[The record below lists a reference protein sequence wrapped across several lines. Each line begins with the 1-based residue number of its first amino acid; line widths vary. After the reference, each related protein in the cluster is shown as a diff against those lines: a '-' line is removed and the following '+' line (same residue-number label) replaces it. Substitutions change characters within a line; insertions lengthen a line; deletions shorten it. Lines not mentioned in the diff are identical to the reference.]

1 MSEKNLDPSLDPSTG
16 QFIDPMFAVMIAA
29 AVAETILV
37 WVKESAIPDFF
48 TLMVVMVGYVNLLLS
63 WFGYHKSVLKKP
75 ILGSLRFIVTVMLLP
90 LYLLTVVLATKPFY
104 CVALTYTAIF
114 FLWSFWEY
122 LKYRE
127 HSEGKSF
134 LSLQLRPFN
143 KMVYISTVYVVMA
156 EFTPAS
162 SIPILPERVFSLA
175 DPIGLTVI
183 VCAIVVLRAQK
194 SSKNS
199 NAPIS
204 KIFGQ
209 IKILLFGGQSDV

>member
-1 MSEKNLDPSLDPSTG
+1 MNEKNLDPSTG

-29 AVAETILV
+29 AVGETIMV
-37 WVKESAIPDFF
+37 WVKQGAIPDFF
-48 TLMVVMVGYVNLLLS
+48 TLMIVIVGYVNLLLS

-75 ILGSLRFIVTVMLLP
+75 ILGSLRFIVTVVLLP

-104 CVALTYTAIF
+104 CVALTYAAIF
-114 FLWSFWEY
+114 FLWSFWER

-127 HSEGKSF
+127 YSLEQSF
-134 LSLQLRPFN
+134 LWFQLRPYN
-143 KMVYISTVYVVMA
+143 VMVYVAAIYVVMA
-156 EFTPAS
+156 EFIPAS
-162 SIPILPERVFSLA
+162 SASILPDWVFSLA
-175 DPIGLTVI
+175 DPLGLLVI

-199 NAPIS
+199 NTPIS

-209 IKILLFGGQSDV
+209 IKILLFGGPADV

>member
-1 MSEKNLDPSLDPSTG
+1 MSEKNLDTSTG

-29 AVAETILV
+29 AVGETILV
-37 WVKESAIPDFF
+37 WVKKSATPDFF

-63 WFGYHKSVLKKP
+63 WFGYHKSVLKRP
-75 ILGSLRFIVTVMLLP
+75 VLGSLRFIVTVVLLP
-90 LYLLTVVLATKPFY
+90 LYLLTVVLAEKPFY

-122 LKYRE
+122 LKYQE
-127 HSEGKSF
+127 HSLEGSF
-134 LSLQLRPFN
+134 LSLQFRLFN
-143 KMVYISTVYVVMA
+143 MMVYIATIYVVIA
-156 EFTPAS
+156 EFVPAS
-162 SIPILPERVFSLA
+162 SIPILPEQFFSLA
-175 DPIGLTVI
+175 DTLGLTVI
-183 VCAIVVLRAQK
+183 FCAIVVLRAQK

-209 IKILLFGGQSDV
+209 IKILLFGGQADV

>member
-1 MSEKNLDPSLDPSTG
+1 MSEKNLDPSTG

-37 WVKESAIPDFF
+37 WVKQGAIPDFF
-48 TLMVVMVGYVNLLLS
+48 TLMVVIVGFVNLLLS

-75 ILGSLRFIVTVMLLP
+75 ILGSLRFIVTVVLLP

-104 CVALTYTAIF
+104 CVALTYAAIF

-127 HSEGKSF
+127 RSSEQSF
-134 LSLQLRPFN
+134 ISLQFRFFN
-143 KMVYISTVYVVMA
+143 MMIYVATFYVVMA
-156 EFTPAS
+156 EFIPSS
-162 SIPILPERVFSLA
+162 SIPILPDWFFSLA
-175 DPIGLTVI
+175 NPIGLTTI
-183 VCAIVVLRAQK
+183 VCAIIVLRAQK

-199 NAPIS
+199 NTPTS
-204 KIFGQ
+204 KILGQ
-209 IKILLFGGQSDV
+209 IKVLLFGGQADV